1 MDEMESRVNYYLNN
15 LKSQEHVDVIFK
27 DIQTSNSRFPS
38 DTIKA
43 ITLMDINNLCYRQ
56 RDNFL
61 AYGNDFVN
69 IMRKDKLWF
78 QKYLHTKVL
87 FKWGDAHHD
96 HENKDAY
103 HLAKTRLIDSI
114 NGVILPLD
122 YNYHWSPVNTVKDN
136 DIPFD
141 NKKNI
146 LLWRGT
152 TTGAHLYEQKRLNAV
167 EKMFNNTLCDVGF
180 ASVCQGQNPVHL
192 LKNKMKQS
200 EMLQYKYLLALEGN
214 DVASSLKWQLYSNS
228 VVFMKK
234 PTVISWAM
242 EDTLKPFVH
251 YVPLKDDFSDFE
263 EKIVWANNNQDKCKE
278 ISRES
283 TLFIEQFMNP
293 VKEDLIKTTVLKKY
307 LEKMN
312 IQSSLQFSDK
322 TN

>member
-1 MDEMESRVNYYLNN
+1 MDEIESRVNYYLNN

-27 DIQTSNSRFPS
+27 DVQTSNVHFSPNI
-38 DTIKA
+38 IKA
-43 ITLMDINNLCYRQ
+43 VTLMDINKLCYKQ
-56 RDNFL
+56 RDNFIF
-61 AYGNDFVN
+61 YGPEIIN

-78 QKYLHTKVL
+78 TKYLDTKVL
-87 FKWGDAHHD
+87 FCWGDAHSD
-96 HENKDAY
+96 HENKHAY
-103 HLAKTRLIDSI
+103 YLTKARHVDSVT
-114 NGVILPLD
+114 GVILPLE
-122 YNYHWSPVNTVKDN
+122 YNYHWSPVSKVKDN

-152 TTGAHLYEQKRLNAV
+152 TTGAGLYEQKRLIAV

-192 LKNKMKQS
+192 LKNRMDQS

-234 PTVISWAM
+234 PTVTSWAM

-278 ISRES
+278 ISKEA
-283 TLFIEQFMNP
+283 TLFMEQFMNP
-293 VKEDLIKTTVLKKY
+293 VKEDLIKTIVLKTY

-312 IQSSLQFSDK
+312 IQ
-322 TN
+322 